1 LVGSFFRII
10 TPDPELREKFAKYL
24 DLLKKRSY
32 LDGCDV
38 GSAEYN
44 ERVAKARVRFLAKY
58 QAEQQ
63 QQQPAAAA
71 AAAAPAAAAA
81 APAPVDKYAGL
92 TDAERLA
99 TAEALKN
106 DGRSPSTLDVDLH

>member
-71 AAAAPAAAAA
+71 AAAAAPAAA
-81 APAPVDKYAGL
+81 APVDKYAGL